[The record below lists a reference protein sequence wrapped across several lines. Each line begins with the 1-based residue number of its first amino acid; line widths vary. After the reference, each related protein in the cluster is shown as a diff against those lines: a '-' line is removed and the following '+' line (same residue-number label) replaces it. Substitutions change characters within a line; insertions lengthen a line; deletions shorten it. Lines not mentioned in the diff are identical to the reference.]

1 MKRYVPGQGKV
12 ADRVRPVGEG
22 RFFGPRPALLV
33 HTLDKAFSQCYSFIA
48 LCYKAK
54 EEEKLREGMRSM
66 TSFPEPNASAVAN
79 QRWAS
84 VREKEPVSEDLAVV
98 ARDLLQVFGQKT
110 AVNRLNLSVRRGE
123 FFGFLGPNG
132 AGKSTT
138 IKMFTGLLRPT
149 AGQAYVGGINV
160 WQDQLRARALMG
172 VLPEYLNLYERL
184 SGREFLIFAGH
195 MYGIPKAEIQS
206 RAEELL
212 HVLTLTDDADKL
224 IIDYSVGMR
233 KKIALAAALIH
244 RPQVLFLDEPFE
256 GIDPVSSRT
265 IREILHELTRR
276 NTTIFFSSH
285 IMEVVERLCTRVG
298 IINHGVLVAEGSIQE
313 LRELASGEN
322 KNATLEDIF
331 LNLIGAGRENLNL
344 SWLE

>member
-1 MKRYVPGQGKV
+1 
-12 ADRVRPVGEG
+12 
-22 RFFGPRPALLV
+22 
-33 HTLDKAFSQCYSFIA
+33 
-48 LCYKAK
+48 
-54 EEEKLREGMRSM
+54 M
-66 TSFPEPNASAVAN
+66 TSFPEPDASAVAS
-79 QRWAS
+79 QRWS
-84 VREKEPVSEDLAVV
+84 PVNENEPIGEDLAVV

-110 AVNRLNLSVRRGE
+110 AVNRLNLSVKRGE

-224 IIDYSVGMR
+224 VIDYSVGMR

-265 IREILHELTRR
+265 IREILNDLTRHG
-276 NTTIFFSSH
+276 TTIFFSSH

-298 IINHGVLVAEGSIQE
+298 IINQGVLVAEGTLEE
-313 LRELASGEN
+313 LRSRASGDGHD
-322 KNATLEDIF
+322 ATLEDVF
-331 LNLIGAGRENLNL
+331 MKVIGVQEETHNL